1 MENAETEFSLKE
13 WDVRARIVSRQ
24 NTGSRRFS
32 ASHVRTLREEA
43 RSFRS
48 NFTVSSTASSPGYLL
63 RDEIDPTTYSFTNA
77 VKALQAKQ
85 RYVNVWDSMSPEGF
99 VLNSKWSDAERYICN
114 PLSGEVPLECLSAK
128 TLSQRS
134 FQSITGRITM
144 SAPLVY
150 PSHYP
155 RNIQPRQPPPAST
168 TTATSHNSAFL
179 PIQEKKAGLGRT
191 RDVGIQSTAPDS
203 IRSSS
208 PSHASTPSISERK
221 VKWCASEAEDSL
233 NSESKVISEEEGE
246 EKEEGG
252 KGDERT
258 VIIIQGIDS
267 EIEDENE
274 EEESVEGGGGES
286 GSNGQ
291 VRMKCRQGGCLS
303 WGMVMRKKKKNKK
316 KKKNHKPNRMH
327 RLLFLPRIKGC

>member
-1 MENAETEFSLKE
+1 MEDDETEFSLKE
-13 WDVRARIVSRQ
+13 WDVRARIVGRQ

-32 ASHVRTLREEA
+32 ASNVRTLREEA

-63 RDEIDPTTYSFTNA
+63 HDEIDPSTYSFTNA

-114 PLSGEVPLECLSAK
+114 PLSGEVPMECLSAK

-134 FQSITGRITM
+134 FRSITSRITM

-155 RNIQPRQPPPAST
+155 RHIQPRPPPPAST
-168 TTATSHNSAFL
+168 PPATSHNSAVL
-179 PIQEKKAGLGRT
+179 PIQENKAGLGRT
-191 RDVGIQSTAPDS
+191 RDIGIQSTMSDS
-203 IRSSS
+203 ISSS
-208 PSHASTPSISERK
+208 SLSPASTPSIRERE
-221 VKWCASEAEDSL
+221 VKRCALEAEDSL
-233 NSESKVISEEEGE
+233 NSESKVNLSEEEGE
-246 EKEEGG
+246 EKDQR

-258 VIIIQGIDS
+258 IIIIQGIDG
-267 EIEDENE
+267 EVDDEND
-274 EEESVEGGGGES
+274 ESIEGGGGGDS
-286 GSNGQ
+286 GRIGQ
-291 VRMKCRQGGCLS
+291 VRMKCRRGGCLS
-303 WGMVMRKKKKNKK
+303 WVMAMRKNEKKNKK
-316 KKKNHKPNRMH
+316 KMNHKPKRMH
-327 RLLFLPRIKGC
+327 RLLFLPGIKGC